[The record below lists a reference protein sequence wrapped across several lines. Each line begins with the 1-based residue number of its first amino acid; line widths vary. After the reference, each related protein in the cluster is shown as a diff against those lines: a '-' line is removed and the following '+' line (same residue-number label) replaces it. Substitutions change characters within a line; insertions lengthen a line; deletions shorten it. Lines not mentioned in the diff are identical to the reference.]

1 MQKHIASY
9 QKRGLLISFVFLGLL
24 TVLVFLPKYFNS
36 KAVNNADKTNRGLMN
51 KTSSHS
57 DGLEYY
63 DIRLD
68 KSKTA
73 SENLSSFR
81 QSNGKN
87 ASAIAD
93 LKTDLVQGE
102 KELASKLNS
111 SLNVEY
117 NQDLKIP
124 EVISPKSFGEKSFLT
139 SATNVSRAETL
150 RNFSKQNDQLL
161 GLNANQFN
169 ELKVVADYQNPSGNM
184 GFAQLEQRI
193 NDIPVFRGEIKAG
206 FTKDGKIIRVINNLA
221 PGLDEAN
228 ISYDFGDPLD
238 AVKAAAGHINYKL
251 QRPDLSRNDS
261 ASDSSRITFGEGDW
275 ATTAE
280 KMYFPTEIGVVR
292 PAWRVLIWQPVN
304 AYYVIVDAETG
315 TMLWRK
321 NITED
326 QTQTATYEVYTN
338 PNSYTNFAESP
349 APLTPGPI
357 SPALGTQGT
366 LLARTN
372 VTIIGNEGNLSFNN
386 NGWIT
391 DGGNTTAGNNTVA
404 GLDLGEPNGVDATV
418 TGTNRNFS
426 SAWNPPP
433 GNPAPGDAPTVQ
445 AARDGAVIQMFYV
458 VNRYH
463 DALYQL
469 GFTEQ
474 ALNFQNTNF
483 SRGGFGND
491 RISSEGQDY
500 SGTNNANFST
510 PSDGFP
516 GRMQMYVFPGAN
528 PDRDGTTDADV
539 MIHELTHGTS
549 NRLHGNSS
557 GLGSQ
562 MSRGMGEG
570 WGDWYAHVLTSEPTD
585 PINGIY
591 TIGGYLVLNT
601 FGLGTSNYYYGFRRF
616 PKAVIAS
623 TGGPNNRP
631 HNPLT
636 FADLNAGCNISDG
649 AFSPSGGGACDQV
662 HNAGEVWSSMLWE
675 VRALMVQR
683 LGFQVG
689 TQRVLQVVTDGMKL
703 APISPTFVQE
713 RDAIIAAARANG
725 NSNSVSAD
733 IADIREGFRRRGMG
747 FSASVTL
754 SGPPAVVVE
763 TYDTPNVEILRPGF
777 SVSDSPGDND
787 GFPEPGE
794 TILLNIPIINNSGQT
809 ANNLTVNVQ
818 GGASTSYGNVADGQ
832 TITKQISY
840 VIPAG
845 TTCGS
850 SLILMLNIN
859 GSLGSRTETRIII
872 VGQPN
877 APVIENFDGVTAPA
891 LPSGWTTSQTGG
903 GVAFTTKTGTSDT
916 APNGVF
922 TPNTG
927 LALPTPES
935 PKNGAI
941 LESPGYTI
949 NTEAGVVSF
958 RNNFNTEG
966 GWDGG
971 VLEISIGGGAFQD
984 IIAAGGR
991 FITGGY
997 TGTLGVNN
1005 NPLDGRNAWT
1015 GNSNGYITSTAQLPA
1030 AAKGQSV
1037 KFRWRF
1043 GEDDNTAEVGWYIDS
1058 VKVTTDYTC
1067 SSSVAPT
1074 GKAKFDYDGDGKTD
1088 VSIFRPGPGEWWYN
1102 RSSDTK
1108 TGVVQFGSTTDKPVP
1123 ADFTGDG
1130 RTDIAFWRPSTG
1142 QWFVL
1147 RSEDNNFFAL
1157 PFGANGDI
1165 PAPGDYDGDGTD
1177 DIAVFRP
1184 SNSVWYIRR
1193 SSDAQVQFIT
1203 FGVSED
1209 KPTIADYDG
1218 DGKDDIAIFRPSVSE
1233 WWQLRSQQGLVALK
1247 FGQTGDKA
1255 VPADFSGDGKAD
1267 IAFWRPSSGFWYV
1280 LRSDDTLFY
1289 AFPFGANGDIPAPGD
1304 YDGDGTADV
1313 AVFRPS
1319 TSIWYLQRTTSGVGI
1334 VQFGLSNDV
1343 PTPSVYIP

>member
-1 MQKHIASY
+1 M
-9 QKRGLLISFVFLGLL
+9 LISFAFLGLL
-24 TVLVFLPKYFNS
+24 TVLFLLPNYFSS
-36 KAVNNADKTNRGLMN
+36 KAVNDGGKKAGRGLVN

-68 KSKTA
+68 KSKSA
-73 SENLSSFR
+73 SESLATFR
-81 QSNGKN
+81 QSSGNDASTIANLKN
-87 ASAIAD
+87 NLI
-93 LKTDLVQGE
+93 QGE
-102 KELASKLNS
+102 KELSSKSSS

-117 NQDLKIP
+117 NQDLENP

-161 GLNANQFN
+161 GLNDNQFD

-184 GFAQLEQRI
+184 GFAQLAQRI
-193 NDIPVFRGEIKAG
+193 NDVPVFRGEIKAG
-206 FTKDGKIIRVINNLA
+206 FTKDGKIVRIINNLA
-221 PGLDEAN
+221 PGLNEAN
-228 ISYDFGDPLD
+228 ISSDFGDPLD
-238 AVKAAAGHINYKL
+238 AVKAAAGHINYEL
-251 QRPDLSRNDS
+251 QRPDVTRNEA
-261 ASDSSRITFGEGDW
+261 ASDTVRVKFGEGDW

-280 KMYFPTEIGVVR
+280 KMYFPTEIGVAR

-304 AYYVIVDAETG
+304 AFYVIVDAETG

-326 QTQTATYEVYTN
+326 QTQAATYEVYAN

-349 APLTPGPI
+349 APLTPGPVA
-357 SPALGTQGT
+357 PTTATQGT
-366 LLARTN
+366 LLTRTN
-372 VTIIGNEGNLSFNN
+372 VTLIGNEGNLSFNN

-391 DGGNTTAGNNTVA
+391 DGDNTTAGNNTIA
-404 GLDLGEPNGVDATV
+404 GLDLAPPNGVDAPV
-418 TGTNRNFS
+418 TGTNRSFIT
-426 SAWNPPP
+426 AWNPPP

-463 DALYQL
+463 DALYRL

-474 ALNFQNTNF
+474 AFNFQNSNF
-483 SRGGFGND
+483 GRGGVGND
-491 RISSEGQDY
+491 RISSEGQDA

-516 GRMQMYVFPGAN
+516 GRMQMYVFTGSTPN
-528 PDRDGTTDADV
+528 RDGTTDVDIIV
-539 MIHELTHGTS
+539 HELTHGTS

-570 WGDWYAHVLTSEPTD
+570 WSDWYAHVLTSEPSD
-585 PINGIY
+585 PIDGIY
-591 TIGGYLVLNT
+591 TTGGYVLLNN
-601 FGLGTSNYYYGFRRF
+601 FGVGTGNYYYGIRRF
-616 PKAVIAS
+616 PKAVITS

-631 HNPLT
+631 YNPLT
-636 FADLNAGCNISDG
+636 FADLNVGCNLSDG
-649 AFSPSGGGACDQV
+649 AFPPSGGGDCDQI
-662 HNAGEVWSSMLWE
+662 HNAGEIWSSMLWE

-689 TQRVLQVVTDGMKL
+689 TQRILQLVTDGMKL
-703 APISPTFVQE
+703 APISPTFIQE

-725 NSNSVSAD
+725 NSNSVAAD
-733 IADIREGFRRRGMG
+733 VTDIREGFRRRGMG
-747 FSASVTL
+747 FSARVIL
-754 SGPPAVVVE
+754 AGPPAQVFE
-763 TYDTPNVEILRPGF
+763 AYDTPNVVIQEPGF
-777 SVSDSPGDND
+777 LVSDSPGNND
-787 GFPEPGE
+787 GFPDPGE
-794 TILLNIPIINNSGQT
+794 TISLNIPILNNSGKD
-809 ANNLTVNVQ
+809 ANNVTVNVQ
-818 GGASTSYGNVADGQ
+818 GGANTNYGSIIDGQ
-832 TITKQISY
+832 TITKQINY
-840 VIPAG
+840 TIPAG
-845 TTCGS
+845 TPCGS
-850 SLILMLNIN
+850 SLTLMININ

-872 VGQPN
+872 VGHPN
-877 APVIENFDGVTAPA
+877 APVSENFDGVTAPA
-891 LPSGWTTSQTGG
+891 LPSGWTTSQTGSS
-903 GVAFTTKTGTSDT
+903 VAFVTKTGVSDT

-927 LALPTPES
+927 KTPPTDT
-935 PKNGAI
+935 KNGAI
-941 LESPGYTI
+941 LESPSYTI
-949 NTEAGVVSF
+949 DTEAGVISF

-984 IIAAGGR
+984 IITAGGR

-997 TGTLGVNN
+997 TGVLGVNK

-1015 GNSNGYITSTAQLPA
+1015 GNSRGYITSTTQLPSS
-1030 AAKGQSV
+1030 AKGQSV

-1043 GEDDNTAEVGWYIDS
+1043 GEDDNTAEIGWYIDS
-1058 VKVTTDYTC
+1058 IKVTGGYTC
-1067 SSSVAPT
+1067 SGAVAPT
-1074 GKAKFDYDGDGKTD
+1074 TKARFDYDGDGKTD

-1108 TGVVQFGSTTDKPVP
+1108 TGVAQFGSTTDKPVP

-1130 RTDIAFWRPSTG
+1130 KTDIAFWRPSTG

-1165 PAPGDYDGDGTD
+1165 PAPGDFDGDGID

-1184 SNSVWYIRR
+1184 SNAVWYIRR
-1193 SSDAQVQFIT
+1193 SSDSQVQFVS

-1209 KPTIADYDG
+1209 KPTIEDFDG

-1233 WWQLRSQQGLVALK
+1233 WWQLRSQQGVVALK

-1267 IAFWRPSSGFWYV
+1267 IAFWRPSNGFWYV
-1280 LRSDDTLFY
+1280 LRSDNTLFY
-1289 AFPFGANGDIPAPGD
+1289 AFPFGGNGDIPAPGD
-1304 YDGDGTADV
+1304 YDGDGTADA

-1319 TSIWYLQRTTSGVGI
+1319 NSVWYLQQTTSGVGI
-1334 VQFGLSNDV
+1334 VQFGLSNDI
-1343 PTPSVYIP
+1343 PTASVYIP